1 MPSKLR
7 FPENKPLIIA
17 VIADEDTMTGFLLTG
32 FGQNTPSKGLNYY
45 IPDKKNPDLDKE
57 MGDTMKAWIMDGNF
71 GIIMI

>member
-1 MPSKLR
+1 
-7 FPENKPLIIA
+7 
-17 VIADEDTMTGFLLTG
+17 MTGFLLTG